1 MATTSYDVPPV
12 PKEYAAAFE
21 RVQEQLHA
29 GNSYEVNLTYRVETP
44 SDLDPA
50 ATPTSGCAP
59 STPRRTPGSC
69 STTYP
74 ATGRG
79 CSAPRPSATPW

>member
-1 MATTSYDVPPV
+1 MTSRPAPE
-12 PKEYAAAFE
+12 EYAAAFD

-44 SDLDPA
+44 SDLVPA
-50 ATPTSGCAP
+50 RRRTCGCGP
-59 STPRRTPGSC
+59 STPRRTPGSS
-69 STTYP
+69 STTSP

-79 CSAPRPSATPW
+79 C